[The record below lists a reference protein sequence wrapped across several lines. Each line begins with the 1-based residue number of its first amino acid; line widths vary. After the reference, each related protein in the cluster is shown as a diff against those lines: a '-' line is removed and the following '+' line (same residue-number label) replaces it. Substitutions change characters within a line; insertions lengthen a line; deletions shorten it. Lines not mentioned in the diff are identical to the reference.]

1 MYYVVCLFLG
11 NSPGMT
17 HFEAVSKVPLL
28 PECREKQTKKGD
40 CSVDITEENLNLNL
54 KQKQNQE
61 PAGKYISIVRNANQ
75 KQKQNQVAAGKYISR
90 VSSALVKTNSD
101 AYKPKLISIGPYHM
115 EDPGLEN
122 GVKQGFQKSLFEKID
137 GFKEHSTKRL
147 MELKDKARSWYAE
160 DTQHMNDAQFVD
172 MLLLDGCFILEFLEK
187 YYEDEVTD
195 DFMKVKGNLVPT
207 LIDMIL
213 FENQIPFFV
222 LFELFKLKHHHLH
235 PRNDN
240 EKEDNDAVLLQKLIV
255 LVRKCIGTQ
264 VPKLPPGNV
273 AAHKYK
279 PVRNGLPKHL
289 VEVVHDLCIPRNPK
303 CGRLRDGDDSG
314 GIIEQINTATELEKD
329 GVGFKKIGKVYEKYF
344 EKEEASAKNCNPK
357 SGRLR
362 NNDDS
367 GGIIEQINTAT
378 DQLEEDGVGFKKIGK
393 VYEKYFGKKEARAK
407 NFNAKDCTTM
417 FDIDFSNGI
426 LKIPSFRIDDDTERL
441 LRNMIAYE
449 QHSTDTPVWFSDF
462 ASFMDQLIDSTE
474 DVNLLRRRG
483 IIVNCMA
490 KNEMITDIFKDLCQ
504 DVITYNTF
512 SGVIRKIN
520 LHGENAWNVLLGK
533 LKHDL
538 SYSPWKLIS
547 AVVGGLVASI
557 STAYALRNLLR

>member
-1 MYYVVCLFLG
+1 MPNAAQQYLANNILSSLG
-11 NSPGMT
+11 NSPGMA
-17 HFEAVSKVPLL
+17 HFEADSKVQLL
-28 PECREKQTKKGD
+28 GEPQEKASVTFWPCSKEGD
-40 CSVDITEENLNLNL
+40 STITIDIKEEKLNR
-54 KQKQNQE
+54 QE
-61 PAGKYISIVRNANQ
+61 KYISKVNEALTEP
-75 KQKQNQVAAGKYISR
+75 KQ
-90 VSSALVKTNSD
+90 D
-101 AYKPKLISIGPYHM
+101 AYKPKRISIGPYHYNP
-115 EDPGLEN
+115 DSNFNKVDVKKRFLESFSGKN
-122 GVKQGFQKSLFEKID
+122 HKFEELCRIIFDDKLVNDSRSCYNDDFPKMDNKQFGNM
-137 GFKEHSTKRL
+137 L
-147 MELKDKARSWYAE
+147 ML
-160 DTQHMNDAQFVD
+160 DA
-172 MLLLDGCFILEFLEK
+172 CFILQFMEK
-187 YYEDEVTD
+187 YSKNEGADDE
-195 DFMKVKGNLVPT
+195 FMKVKGNLVPT